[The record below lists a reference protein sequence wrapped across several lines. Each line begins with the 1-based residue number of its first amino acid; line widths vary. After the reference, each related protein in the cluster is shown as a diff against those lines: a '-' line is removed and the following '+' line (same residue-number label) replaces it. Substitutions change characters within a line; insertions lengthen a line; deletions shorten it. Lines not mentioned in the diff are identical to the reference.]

1 MIYII
6 GIVISFFLVLIL
18 FSKNNKTQAD
28 IILAWWL
35 VFMGIHLTIYYIY
48 YSQEYLAFPYFLG
61 LEFPLPLVHGPFLYL
76 YTITLTDQPV
86 WGKYK
91 LVHFLPFALG
101 YIPLLP
107 FLFQSLEYKISVY
120 QGKGEGYDYLIWPM
134 SIAAILSGVGYIILS
149 LRSIRRHQ
157 KNITNQFSYTEKIN
171 LTWLRYLIFGIAMIW
186 VAIIIG
192 QDKYIYAFATLFV
205 LYIGYFG
212 IKQVGIFT
220 HDAIETKFEKLPTS
234 ASLSLESS
242 DMELEPAIPIED
254 VSAEKSKYL
263 KSGLSDEDAQTIH
276 FQLKEL
282 MQKDKVYLDPD
293 LTLVGLAKRLKLH
306 PNTLSQV
313 INTLEQKNFYDY
325 INHQRIEEFKKRI
338 LEPENQK
345 YNLLGLAF
353 QSGFNSKSAFN
364 RNFKKTTGLVP
375 SEYLKE
381 QNINIE

>member
-18 FSKNNKTQAD
+18 FSKKNKTQAD

-48 YSQEYLAFPYFLG
+48 YSQEYISFPYLLG
-61 LEFPLPLVHGPFLYL
+61 IEFPLPLVHGPFLYL
-76 YTITLTDQPV
+76 YTITLTEQPV

-91 LVHFLPFALG
+91 LVHFLPFVIG
-101 YIPLLP
+101 YLPLLP
-107 FLFQSLEYKISVY
+107 FLFQSFEYKIAVY
-120 QGKGEGYDYLIWPM
+120 QGKGLGYDYIIWPM

-149 LRSIRRHQ
+149 LRSIRKHQ
-157 KNITNQFSYTEKIN
+157 KNIINQFSYTEKIN
-171 LTWLRYLIFGIAMIW
+171 LTWLRYLIFGISVIW
-186 VAIIIG
+186 GAIIFG
-192 QDKYIYAFATLFV
+192 QDEYIYAFATFFV

-220 HDAIETKFEKLPTS
+220 HDAIETKFEKLPTT
-234 ASLSLESS
+234 ASPSLESS
-242 DMELEPAIPIED
+242 DMELEPVIPIED

-263 KSGLSDEDAQTIH
+263 KSGLSDEDAQAIH
-276 FQLKEL
+276 CRLQEI

-293 LTLVGLAKRLKLH
+293 LTLVELAKRLKLH

-325 INHQRIEEFKKRI
+325 INHQRIEEFKKRV

-381 QNINIE
+381 KHINIE